1 MNDAIRLPE
10 RLGPFSLWIAPEVY
24 PAASA
29 ARAGL
34 EAHNRL
40 VRDRLRLTLPETRA
54 ADFST
59 DPEFLTSAHRVLLL
73 LEELWEEIER
83 HQTMAA
89 ARDLP
94 LVRRLFLA
102 SIVEW
107 ALDLNY
113 EVRRLEP
120 RGGNKGFDVLGR
132 AWDGDRWHEFAARS
146 GPGEA
151 ALLEALGRAYC
162 GAIGGLMAIPAL
174 DPEAEPP
181 PSTRSFDPDA

>member
-1 MNDAIRLPE
+1 MNEAFRMPE
-10 RLGPFSLWIAPEVY
+10 RLGPFALWIAPEVY
-24 PAASA
+24 PAAAA

-40 VRDRLRLTLPETRA
+40 VRDRMRLTLPETTA
-54 ADFST
+54 ADFAE

-89 ARDLP
+89 ARELP

-120 RGGNKGFDVLGR
+120 HTGMEKGFEVIGR
-132 AWDGDRWHEFAARS
+132 AWDGDRWYEHVARS
-146 GPGEA
+146 GPREA

-174 DPEAEPP
+174 DPDAEPP
-181 PSTRSFDPDA
+181 VPAS